1 MYRLGIEA
9 ILGIQREGEAL
20 RIEPRIPADWNGYA
34 VRYRFGDTFYEIQVE
49 NPEHVQ
55 QGVSEI
61 VLDGRSLSEGLVPL
75 EDGGGTH
82 DVRVVMG

>member
-20 RIEPRIPADWNGYA
+20 RIDPRIPADWDGYA
-34 VRYRFGDTFYEIQVE
+34 VRYRFGEASYEIQVE

-61 VLDGRSLSEGLVPL
+61 VLDGQASFDGLVPL
-75 EDGGGTH
+75 EDDGGTH